1 MFKHLAGLI
10 SILFVLVVL
19 ITQSPAVTA
28 QEVRWRVESPVS
40 LTDAL
45 ADSLI
50 KDMPHLAHIAPPYTA
65 AWGPD
70 GNVIAGGYAFKLVQ
84 E

>member
-1 MFKHLAGLI
+1 LIETDEPLATALYSIDPATGEITLLGHLPL
-10 SILFVLVVL
+10 
-19 ITQSPAVTA
+19 
-28 QEVRWRVESPVS
+28 E
-40 LTDAL
+40 
-45 ADSLI
+45 
-50 KDMPHLAHIAPPYTA
+50 IAPPYTA